1 MATELGGNSATAA
14 QIDPRRLRHPLEK
27 DDLALNSAGQALLAS
42 IDEAAR
48 PKALAAAFPRIVNR
62 MAQMWKAPLQMD
74 RCFEDLL
81 TDKRG
86 NRQGFPLGVLMELCT
101 LKDYYQSKVFP
112 MRQGHDVWAVEER
125 PKGR

>member
-1 MATELGGNSATAA
+1 MATEPGRNATAA
-14 QIDPRRLRHPLEK
+14 QFDPRRLRHPMEQ
-27 DDLALNSAGQALLAS
+27 DDLALSSAGQALLAS

-48 PKALAAAFPRIVNR
+48 PKTLAAAFPRIVNR

-112 MRQGHDVWAVEER
+112 MRHGHDVWAVEER